1 MKQYAHIHRPDG
13 SIYDSG
19 QQILDDLSHDR
30 YGMGLS
36 SVRYLKGT
44 NTKPLLLAREPR
56 GPFYSA
62 TKETLINRQYPL
74 TRFIPAE
81 IDRAPGHP
89 VDPAVREFLLY
100 LLSRDGQQE
109 IVSNGKYLPMQ
120 PEAAAREREKLQ

>member
-44 NTKPLLLAREPR
+44 NTKPLLLAREPG